1 MKFYMQE
8 VLKFLKTDAFFI
20 ILIVIVFIL
29 FILYI
34 ANTIKLSK
42 IRKSYKEFM
51 KRLGNG
57 SNIDEMLR
65 EYIKKV
71 DTIEQENQNLIN
83 NYKQINKNIDGCFQ
97 KIGLVRY
104 NAFKD
109 VGSDL
114 SFALA
119 ILNNQNDGIVLNG
132 IYSRET
138 SNIYA
143 KPIEKGESTYTLSE
157 EEKEAIKKAINKE

>member
-1 MKFYMQE
+1 MEEILNFI
-8 VLKFLKTDAFFI
+8 KTDTFFI
-20 ILIVIVFIL
+20 SLIVIIFIL

-71 DTIEQENQNLIN
+71 DTVEQENQNLIN
-83 NYKQINKNIDGCFQ
+83 NSKQINKNVDRCFQ

-119 ILNNQNDGIVLNG
+119 ILNNENDGIVLNG

-143 KPIEKGESTYTLSE
+143 KPIKNGESTYTLSE

>member
-1 MKFYMQE
+1 MQE
-8 VLKFLKTDAFFI
+8 ILNLLKTDAFFI
-20 ILIVIVFIL
+20 SIIVIIFIL

-34 ANTIKLSK
+34 INTIKLYK
-42 IRKSYKEFM
+42 IRKNYKEFM

-65 EYIKKV
+65 EYIRKV
-71 DTIEQENQNLIN
+71 DTVEQENQNLIN
-83 NYKQINKNIDGCFQ
+83 NFNQITKNIDGCFQ

-143 KPIEKGESTYTLSE
+143 KPVIKGESTYTLSE
-157 EEKEAIKKAINKE
+157 EEKEAIKKAINQE

>member
-1 MKFYMQE
+1 MVVILMK
-8 VLKFLKTDAFFI
+8 
-20 ILIVIVFIL
+20 
-29 FILYI
+29 
-34 ANTIKLSK
+34 
-42 IRKSYKEFM
+42 
-51 KRLGNG
+51 
-57 SNIDEMLR
+57 
-65 EYIKKV
+65 
-71 DTIEQENQNLIN
+71 
-83 NYKQINKNIDGCFQ
+83 
-97 KIGLVRY
+97 Y

-143 KPIEKGESTYTLSE
+143 KPVIKGESTYTLSE
-157 EEKEAIKKAINKE
+157 EEKEAIKKAINQE

>member
-1 MKFYMQE
+1 MEEILNFI
-8 VLKFLKTDAFFI
+8 KTDTFFI
-20 ILIVIVFIL
+20 SLIVIIFIL

-71 DTIEQENQNLIN
+71 DTVEQ
-83 NYKQINKNIDGCFQ
+83 
-97 KIGLVRY
+97 
-104 NAFKD
+104 
-109 VGSDL
+109 
-114 SFALA
+114 
-119 ILNNQNDGIVLNG
+119 
-132 IYSRET
+132 
-138 SNIYA
+138 
-143 KPIEKGESTYTLSE
+143 
-157 EEKEAIKKAINKE
+157 

>member
-1 MKFYMQE
+1 ME
-8 VLKFLKTDAFFI
+8 EILKFLRTDAFLISLIFI
-20 ILIVIVFIL
+20 IFIL
-29 FILYI
+29 VILYI

-51 KRLGNG
+51 KKLGNG
-57 SNIDEMLR
+57 ANIDEMLR

-71 DTIEQENQNLIN
+71 DTVEQENQNLIN

-104 NAFKD
+104 NAFRD

-119 ILNNQNDGIVLNG
+119 ILNNENSGIVLNG

-143 KPIEKGESTYTLSE
+143 KPIEKGESNYTLSE

>member
-1 MKFYMQE
+1 MGEIFN
-8 VLKFLKTDAFFI
+8 FLRTDAF
-20 ILIVIVFIL
+20 LISSIVVIFIL

-42 IRKSYKEFM
+42 ITKNYKEFM
-51 KRLGNG
+51 KKVGNG
-57 SNIDEMLR
+57 TNIDEMLR

-71 DTIEQENQNLIN
+71 DIVEQENQNLIN
-83 NYKQINKNIDGCFQ
+83 HCKQMNKKIDGCFQ

-104 NAFKD
+104 NAFQD

-119 ILNNQNDGIVLNG
+119 ILNYENDGIVLNG

-143 KPIEKGESTYTLSE
+143 KPIKNGESTYTLSE